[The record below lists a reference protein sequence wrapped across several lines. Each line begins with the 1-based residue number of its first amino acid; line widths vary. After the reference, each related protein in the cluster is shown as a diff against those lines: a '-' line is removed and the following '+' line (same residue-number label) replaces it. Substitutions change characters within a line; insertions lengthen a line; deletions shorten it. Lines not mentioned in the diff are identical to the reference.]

1 MDKTLFNC
9 RKNRKAVT
17 AFLLCAGLVA
27 AHPLTLFAE
36 EEVAHVTQQQ
46 KQTVTGVVKDMTG
59 EPVIG
64 ANVREKGNPS
74 NGTITDLD
82 GKFSLKVTPDATL
95 EVSFIGYKNMSVK
108 AVFGKPLN
116 LVLQDD
122 TEMLDEVV
130 VVGYGTMRKK
140 DLTGSVIQI
149 KPDKIAVE
157 APKSVQDVLRGTPG
171 LTIGLDTSAKG
182 GGSMRIRGVRSV
194 SETSLGDPL
203 LILDGV
209 PFYGE
214 LSEINPEDIGQI
226 DVLKDASAAAVY
238 GAKAANGVII
248 ITTKKG
254 KQGKP
259 TINFRANFGFDTKAI
274 YPEVFSP
281 DGYMQYREDWY
292 KTPTYG
298 KNPET
303 GRYEAYQA
311 VDAQG
316 KPTVPYGYYD
326 RPDRLAQ
333 GVGLDAWRAME
344 PKSALDG
351 EADLSVYAR
360 RLDMDD
366 VILQNYLNGRSFDW
380 YDYAFRTG
388 FNQDYNVSV
397 SGAGERVNYYL
408 SAGYSNNE
416 SSILG
421 DDYSAVRANMK
432 ISGKITDWLEISSNV
447 NFQDRTDQ
455 SLSIN
460 VGSTLDNSPYANYVD
475 EEGNLAV
482 HPMGDKTPYF
492 KGYNYD
498 FEQQYIDYERGYTTL
513 NTIFTAKLTLPFNIT
528 YSFNVAPRYQFFYNR
543 YFTSSEHPDRLP
555 LNSGTDRGWSKNFDW
570 SLNNTINWD
579 YTFAN
584 KHHVNVTLVQE
595 AEEFR
600 YWYDEIKSRKILP
613 SDALGFH
620 NTQNGDKNSSSFST
634 NDTHQTA
641 TGLLGRLFYSY
652 DDRYMITT
660 SVRRDG
666 YSAFGQN
673 NPYATFPSV
682 ALAWSFTN
690 EKFFNWKPMNY
701 GKLRLSW
708 GKNGNRSLKDPY
720 ISLSNLRNG
729 TNTYAYLDAS
739 GNLSETQ
746 YVIVDRLASPNLQWE
761 KSAAFNVGLDFGF
774 LNNRITGSLETYVIN
789 TEDMIMAK
797 QLPGFTGFG
806 SIATN
811 LGEVRNSGFELSLST
826 QNFKTDKFEW
836 STTFNFAYNH
846 NEIKHLYYEYEDIL
860 DDNGKVIGTKER
872 DEYGVWFIGRD
883 INTIWNYRVTGIWQA
898 DEAEEAK
905 KYGQLPGD
913 PKVANNYT
921 ADDKVN
927 EDGTTTPVYNDKD
940 KEFLGV
946 TTSPVHWQ
954 MRNSFTLFKD
964 FDFSFNIYS
973 YMGAKYLDT
982 SYLNNDNGSNV
993 VTYGANRR
1001 AKEYWTPD
1009 NPSNEFA
1016 RLNAKG
1022 PNGAEAPGRLMNKN
1036 FIRLENISLSY
1047 RLPKSLVSKW
1057 SIQNASIYGTI
1068 RNVAVWSKD
1077 KHPGGDP
1084 ETGGFLNRVYTVG
1097 LNVTF

>member
-1 MDKTLFNC
+1 MKKHRILMWL
-9 RKNRKAVT
+9 V
-17 AFLLCAGLVA
+17 LLLAGMLEA
-27 AHPLTLFAE
+27 NAQSTINM
-36 EEVAHVTQQQ
+36 
-46 KQTVTGVVKDMTG
+46 KGVVVDALG
-59 EPVIG
+59 PVIG
-64 ANVREKGNPS
+64 ASVIEKGSTS
-74 NGTITDLD
+74 NGTITDID
-82 GKFSLKVTPDATL
+82 GNFSLKVSAKSTL
-95 EVSFIGYKNMSVK
+95 VISFIGYKTQEVPVN
-108 AVFGKPLN
+108 GKTSIKVTLSEDSK
-116 LVLQDD
+116 L
-122 TEMLDEVV
+122 LDEVV
-130 VVGYGTMRKK
+130 VVGYGSMRKK
-140 DLTGSVIQI
+140 DVTGSVIQVRPE
-149 KPDKIAVE
+149 KLAAE

-171 LTIGLDTSAKG
+171 LNIGLSTSAKG
-182 GGSMRIRGVRSV
+182 GGSISIRGTRSV
-194 SETSLGDPL
+194 SSTSLSDPL

-214 LSEINPEDIGQI
+214 LSEINPEDISQI

-254 KQGKP
+254 KTGKP
-259 TINFRANFGFDTKAI
+259 VINVRTNFGFDTKAT

-298 KNPET
+298 TNPET
-303 GRYEAYQA
+303 GRYEAYQ
-311 VDAQG
+311 VEG
-316 KPTVPYGYYD
+316 NKVPVGYYD
-326 RPDRLAQ
+326 RPDRLPE
-333 GVGLDAWRAME
+333 GVDLATWRAMG
-344 PKSALDG
+344 PKTALEG
-351 EADLSVYAR
+351 ENNRSVYAR

-366 VILQNYLNGRSFDW
+366 VILQNYINNRSFDW
-380 YDYAFRTG
+380 YDYSFRTG

-397 SGAGERVNYYL
+397 SGASDRINYYL

-416 SSILG
+416 SSIRG

-432 ISGKITDWLEISSNV
+432 LSGKITKWLEICSNV

-455 SLSIN
+455 NVAIN
-460 VGSTLDNSPYANYVD
+460 VGSTIDNSPYANYKD
-475 EEGNLAV
+475 EEGNLVV

-498 FEQQYIDYERGYTTL
+498 FERKYFDYERGYTTL

-543 YFTSSEHPDRLP
+543 HFTSADHPDRLP
-555 LNSGTDRGWSKNFDW
+555 VNSGTDRGWAKNFDW

-579 YTFAN
+579 YTFAQ
-584 KHHVNVTLVQE
+584 KHHVNLTLVQE

-600 YWYDEIKSRKILP
+600 YWYDGISARKILP

-620 NTQNGDKNSSSFST
+620 NTQNADKLSSSFST

-641 TGLLGRLFYSY
+641 AGLMGRLFYSY
-652 DDRYMITT
+652 DDRYMITGT
-660 SVRRDG
+660 LRRDG

-690 EKFFNWKPMNY
+690 EKFFNWKPMST
-701 GKLRLSW
+701 GKLRISW
-708 GKNGNRSLKDPY
+708 GKNGNRSLADPY
-720 ISLSNLRNG
+720 ISLANLRNG
-729 TNTYAYLDAS
+729 TSLYGYLDAS
-739 GNLSETQ
+739 GNLTETQ
-746 YVIVDRLASPNLQWE
+746 YIIVDRLASPNLKWE
-761 KSAAFNVGLDFGF
+761 KSASFNVGLDFGF
-774 LNNRITGSLETYVIN
+774 LNDRITGALETYFIN
-789 TEDMIMAK
+789 TEDMILSR
-797 QLPGFTGFG
+797 QLPGFTGFP

-811 LGEVRNSGFELSLST
+811 LGEVSNRGFELSLST
-826 QNFKTDKFEW
+826 QNIKTENFEW
-836 STTFNFAYNH
+836 STNFNFSYNH
-846 NEIKHLYYEYEDIL
+846 NEIKHLYYEYEDVL
-860 DDNGKVIGTKER
+860 DADGNVVGKKER
-872 DEYGVWFIGRD
+872 DEYGKWFIGRD

-913 PKVANNYT
+913 PKVANNP
-921 ADDKVN
+921 ANDKVN
-927 EDGTTTPVYNDKD
+927 ADGSVTIVYNDED

-946 TTSPVHWQ
+946 SQSPIHWQ

-964 FDFSFNIYS
+964 IDFSFNIYS
-973 YMGAKYLDT
+973 YMGAKYLDWG
-982 SYLNNDNGSNV
+982 YLNGDNGSNV

-1001 AKEYWTPD
+1001 AKEYWTPEH
-1009 NPSNEFA
+1009 PSNEFA

-1022 PNGAEAPGRLMNKN
+1022 PNGAESPGRLMNKN

-1047 RLPKSLVSKW
+1047 RLPKSLISKW
-1057 SIQNASIYGTI
+1057 SIEKASLYGTI
-1068 RNVAVWSKD
+1068 RNVAVWGQD
-1077 KHPGGDP
+1077 KNPYGDP
-1084 ETGGFLNRVYTVG
+1084 ETGGFLNRIYTIG